1 MKRLSICWIIGCLLE
16 LVACRPEVPTQAEQ
30 GETDVFPDYREV
42 TVPVNMAPP
51 NFKLVDQQ
59 LQGIIIAV
67 FFPDIGCGTRWGF
80 INDVLK
86 TMLKSLFLI
95 TNRQIIVV

>member
-42 TVPVNMAPP
+42 TVPVSYTHLRAHE
-51 NFKLVDQQ
+51 
-59 LQGIIIAV
+59 
-67 FFPDIGCGTRWGF
+67 T
-80 INDVLK
+80 
-86 TMLKSLFLI
+86 
-95 TNRQIIVV
+95 